1 MSSLNSLSSRLAKV
15 KESLP
20 PSPKERETDV
30 SLFTEQEREQVC
42 AFVDSLPRPLD
53 LQALN
58 DDQLDERRHWLK
70 LEEALYKGDM
80 AEAEKLRKRH
90 SVTLEQLVDRFLNLD
105 ISSIPDGKVLVDT
118 GRCYSHVSYRDI
130 RINYIERGKARRRID
145 DIWRWVEY
153 FNG

>member
-20 PSPKERETDV
+20 PSPKERQTDV

-53 LQALN
+53 LQTLN
-58 DDQLDERRHWLK
+58 DDQLDERRHWLRDCAKTTSASLTEWDSTPHREVISAHHLK
-70 LEEALYKGDM
+70 LEEALSKGDM

-90 SVTLEQLVDRFLNLD
+90 SV
-105 ISSIPDGKVLVDT
+105 
-118 GRCYSHVSYRDI
+118 
-130 RINYIERGKARRRID
+130 
-145 DIWRWVEY
+145 
-153 FNG
+153 